1 MVVSFHPFLFIDPQ
15 NSVLRGVRDW
25 VSVSVHPARRS
36 ATGIT
41 RDSGH
46 HSRVCKVSYS
56 SPALHALWRR
66 AACLW
71 ARLTRG
77 PMTQGP
83 WGVLRTRLIDPMTGI
98 RRRCGGRAVAAQCR
112 CDSRPHRSG
121 RAQGPP
127 RTSKVWP
134 SMCSSLRSV
143 TSRTAAV
150 DKARRG
156 ATAPSLSA
164 SCQ

>member
-46 HSRVCKVSYS
+46 HSRLCKVGYS

-83 WGVLRTRLIDPMTGI
+83 WGVLRTRLVDPMTGI
-98 RRRCGGRAVAAQCR
+98 KRRCGGRAVAAQCR
-112 CDSRPHRSG
+112 CGSRPHRSG
-121 RAQGPP
+121 RAQGPSHA
-127 RTSKVWP
+127 SKVWP

-150 DKARRG
+150 DKAPRG
-156 ATAPSLSA
+156 ATASSLSA

>member
-1 MVVSFHPFLFIDPQ
+1 MIRSCPSIHKFGTARCERLGKCFCPSRAPQ
-15 NSVLRGVRDW
+15 RDGNHKGLGTPLPSVQG
-25 VSVSVHPARRS
+25 
-36 ATGIT
+36 G
-41 RDSGH
+41 
-46 HSRVCKVSYS
+46 YS

-83 WGVLRTRLIDPMTGI
+83 WGVLRTRLVDPMTGI
-98 RRRCGGRAVAAQCR
+98 SRRYGGRAEAAQCR
-112 CDSRPHRSG
+112 CGSRPHRS
-121 RAQGPP
+121 RRVQGPSRP
-127 RTSKVWP
+127 SKVWP

-143 TSRTAAV
+143 TPRTTAV
-150 DKARRG
+150 DKAPRG
-156 ATAPSLSA
+156 ATASSLSA